1 MQSKVESVNQEILEI
16 AMVAIDVI
24 VAVTAALAAF
34 LIYFVPMH
42 GASQPIARYL
52 LLGMFCGVIF
62 VQIGRMNGRYQ
73 LKRVANQR
81 DRQAFLVA
89 SWTFAALST
98 GTVIFL
104 LKVGDE
110 FSRGWLIAFWLLG
123 LAALMLARAVATSI
137 IRSLQSKGALRR
149 RAVVVGTG
157 ERVEQLLWELSGDE
171 LSAQYLVLDV
181 ITDGQEGDGGGLAAM
196 RQRIADLT
204 RYVLVNNIDQ
214 VILAIEPEHLQR
226 NGGLVRHIHD
236 LPVDVLHVSEPI
248 MVPLANRSFDLIG
261 GFPVLTVAKVPT
273 RDWRYLIKRAIDMM
287 LAWSLLL
294 LLLPLL
300 LAVSIGV
307 KLTSEG
313 PVIFRQKRFGYGG
326 QPIEV
331 LKFRSMYVDSQDVAG
346 AQRTV
351 RGDRRITPIGAF
363 IRRMS
368 IDELPQLINILR
380 GDMSIVGPRPH
391 PMAMKVGEEYYHLA
405 IQGYAGRHKV
415 LPGLTGWAQVNGSRG
430 EIKTIKQAHRRV
442 KLDLFY
448 IENWSLAF
456 DLRILIRTFVCIFDT
471 KNAY

>member
-1 MQSKVESVNQEILEI
+1 
-16 AMVAIDVI
+16 
-24 VAVTAALAAF
+24 
-34 LIYFVPMH
+34 
-42 GASQPIARYL
+42 
-52 LLGMFCGVIF
+52 
-62 VQIGRMNGRYQ
+62 
-73 LKRVANQR
+73 
-81 DRQAFLVA
+81 
-89 SWTFAALST
+89 
-98 GTVIFL
+98 
-104 LKVGDE
+104 
-110 FSRGWLIAFWLLG
+110 
-123 LAALMLARAVATSI
+123 
-137 IRSLQSKGALRR
+137 
-149 RAVVVGTG
+149 
-157 ERVEQLLWELSGDE
+157 
-171 LSAQYLVLDV
+171 
-181 ITDGQEGDGGGLAAM
+181 
-196 RQRIADLT
+196 
-204 RYVLVNNIDQ
+204 
-214 VILAIEPEHLQR
+214 
-226 NGGLVRHIHD
+226 
-236 LPVDVLHVSEPI
+236 

-261 GFPVLTVAKVPT
+261 GFPVLTVARVPT
-273 RDWRYLIKRAIDMM
+273 RDWRYLIKRAIDMT
-287 LAWSLLL
+287 LAWSLL
-294 LLLPLL
+294 LL

-351 RGDRRITPIGAF
+351 RGDRRVTPIGAF

-405 IQGYAGRHKV
+405 IQSYAGRHKV

-456 DLRILIRTFVCIFDT
+456 DLRILIRTLICIFDT